1 MALLILFNFII
12 FFIEILDSF
21 YCFSHLEKGC
31 VSSVLNLHVYMN
43 EF

>member
-1 MALLILFNFII
+1 MALLILFNIII

-31 VSSVLNLHVYMN
+31 VSSVLNLHVYIN